1 MSAINGTV
9 CPLLKAE
16 CDTNCMM
23 LLRASK
29 AVVAPL
35 DVGEASCAFAIL
47 ASHIASEE
55 HSGGNYIMPVIGLR
69 GEGEGE

>member
-1 MSAINGTV
+1 MSAIEGTV

-23 LLRASK
+23 LLIASE
-29 AVVAPL
+29 AVVAPRG
-35 DVGEASCAFAIL
+35 VGEASCAFATL

-55 HSGGNYIMPVIGLR
+55 HSGGNYTMAVIGLR